1 MIFVLALLFGVS
13 LAQRPSNASICDYYA
28 ESLYGMN
35 SSATQFQLIQSIVA
49 LAFSGGSNL
58 TNVSSDITGI
68 LNPGTFQGLDV
79 DLQPWFNGVIDS
91 TNLNNQPVGIDWLD
105 DGGLDPLYGYLN
117 GLTSSVVLTNTSN
130 HRLFQHFFLSFAHI
144 FGCSEPPPS
153 PPSNGPPLSLAYVH
167 KYMNLNYT
175 DLGHFINQLS
185 LATLHFGFSDQDS
198 QTLDTNLNSMYN
210 VRCAPPITTNPAQ
223 GPQLLSLCQADNCPL
238 AEPNPDCAA
247 YANLT
252 ANGVQSGSA
261 SSQTSTATSAAF
273 TPTSTALASTTTGT
287 AGAQTTSA
295 AAVASTSSAS
305 SLSGGAIAGIVIG
318 AVAALILLIGLVV
331 YYLRRRKSTAQTTP
345 YQPAPVYSQPIEP
358 KHASTVS
365 YGPTVAEMES
375 PRGGRSPAM
384 GMTSPVEMGGHEQH
398 WDSIGPTYYRR

>member
-1 MIFVLALLFGVS
+1 MLFVFAILFGVS

-28 ESLYGMN
+28 ESLYGTN

-68 LNPGTFQGLDV
+68 LNPGTFQGLGV
-79 DLQPWFNGVIDS
+79 DLQPWFNGAIDS

-105 DGGLDPLYGYLN
+105 DGGLNPL
-117 GLTSSVVLTNTSN
+117 
-130 HRLFQHFFLSFAHI
+130 RLFNHFFLSFAHI
-144 FGCSEPPPS
+144 FGCSEPPPP
-153 PPSNGPPLSLAYVH
+153 PPSSGPPLSLAYVH

-185 LATLHFGFSDQDS
+185 LATAHFGFSDQDS

-223 GPQLLSLCQADNCPL
+223 GPELLSLCQADSCPL

-247 YANLT
+247 YVNLT
-252 ANGVQSGSA
+252 ANGVASGSA
-261 SSQTSTATSAAF
+261 STQISTATPAAF
-273 TPTSTALASTTTGT
+273 TPSSTALPSTTTT
-287 AGAQTTSA
+287 SAAAQTTSA
-295 AAVASTSSAS
+295 AAAASTSSS
-305 SLSGGAIAGIVIG
+305 STLSGGAIAGIAIG
-318 AVAALILLIGLVV
+318 GAAVLILLIGLIV
-331 YYLRRRKSTAQTTP
+331 YCLRRRKPAAQTTP
-345 YQPAPVYSQPIEP
+345 YQPTPVYDQPIEP

-384 GMTSPVEMGGHEQH
+384 GMTSPVEMGGYEQH
-398 WDSIGPTYYRR
+398 WGSIGPTHYGR